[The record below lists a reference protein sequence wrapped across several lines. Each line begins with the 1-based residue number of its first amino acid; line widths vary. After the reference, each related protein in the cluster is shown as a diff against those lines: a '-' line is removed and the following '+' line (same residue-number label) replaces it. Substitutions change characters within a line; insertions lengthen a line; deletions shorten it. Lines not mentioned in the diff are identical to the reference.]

1 MTDKMEGEEAMEM
14 FKLVKAQGLLPEKM
28 NDLVPLSFIG
38 QAAIAFYRAKIKVMD
53 QLGMTEAQRK
63 ATLRDGQDA
72 GEMLLDIEAR
82 IGELSLKE
90 PQIQTEPR
98 VGPNG
103 AFVGKIS
110 SGKPPK
116 YERLGIPSEK
126 RMKQS
131 QTIHNNPVI
140 VAKIKAQAREN
151 EDIPTKTA
159 VLNAIHYEKEKERQ
173 AAAAP
178 VREAMRRAYP
188 EDQLIY
194 INALDQCI
202 RVLPQK
208 PPRDWNENAFREAKA
223 KAIIIKNRLE
233 VFTCNQSNQ
242 SKSITG

>member
-1 MTDKMEGEEAMEM
+1 MTDKVEGEEAMEM

-82 IGELSLKE
+82 IGELLPSREEALKAGGGGDRRWGSPAE
-90 PQIQTEPR
+90 KTRKVLPEGI
-98 VGPNG
+98 
-103 AFVGKIS
+103 
-110 SGKPPK
+110 SGKHATQA
-116 YERLGIPSEK
+116 R
-126 RMKQS
+126 
-131 QTIHNNPVI
+131 TIKENPII

-173 AAAAP
+173 AASAP

-242 SKSITG
+242 NKSIAG